1 MRSTLTQDSRTLP
14 EGRGVIVH
22 QGALGDFLLAL
33 PVIEGIVRAG
43 SIPKLDFWSRP
54 SYLSLL
60 HGKPYVGSIHDAG
73 GREWMTFFQGDHADE
88 APLPQGLEEARCIL
102 IFGQASSARAAE
114 RLKGRVRGPTYWL
127 QSFPDETVN
136 RHTTDFIADQARA
149 LGLPLLVE
157 PLRLAADLLQ
167 LTAVRE
173 GLLTS
178 DRLARRQLVVVHPGS
193 GGLRK
198 IWPLSR
204 WGMLLQRL
212 SELREVRTLVVLG
225 PADEKIR
232 PLMRET
238 VAPRGISMLEGLEL
252 PAFAALLSEAAVYI
266 GNDSGA
272 THLAASM
279 GAPVAAVFGPT
290 DPAVWGPR
298 GDHITVFKDSWNMD
312 EVLDRRIS
320 EAGSRSASTL
330 ASIVAAKLAKG
341 RRPR

>member
-1 MRSTLTQDSRTLP
+1 MP

-33 PVIEGIVRAG
+33 PVIEGIVRA
-43 SIPKLDFWSRP
+43 SPPILKLDFWSRP

-73 GREWMTFFQGDHADE
+73 GREWIPFFQDDRAD
-88 APLPQGLEEARCIL
+88 AVPLPQGLEEARWVL

-114 RLKGRVRGPTYWL
+114 RLRGRMRAPAYWL
-127 QSFPDETVN
+127 KSFPDEPEN

-149 LGLPLLVE
+149 LGLPLVME
-157 PLRLAADLLQ
+157 PLRLASDPLQ
-167 LTAVRE
+167 VMAVRE
-173 GLLTS
+173 RLLTS
-178 DRLARRQLVVVHPGS
+178 ERSARRQLVVVHPGS

-204 WGMLLQRL
+204 WRMLLQWLCER
-212 SELREVRTLVVLG
+212 REVRIVLVLG

-232 PLMRET
+232 PFIGEV
-238 VAPRGISMLEGLEL
+238 VACRGIPMVEDLEL
-252 PAFAALLSEAAVYI
+252 PAFAALLREADVYI

-279 GAPVAAVFGPT
+279 GTPAVAVFGPT
-290 DPAVWGPR
+290 NPAVWGPR
-298 GDHITVFKDSWNMD
+298 GDHVTVFKDSWNID
-312 EVLDRRIS
+312 EVLEPRIS
-320 EAGSRSASTL
+320 EAGSRSASAL
-330 ASIVAAKLAKG
+330 ASIVAAKLTEG
-341 RRPR
+341 RGPR